1 MLKLTYFFTLLRL
14 WVQLDKVV
22 FVYYH
27 YIRKH
32 LWLLMNKKVVL
43 KKPLVF
49 DWDKGNEKKNVT
61 KHNVQNNETEEV
73 FFNDPVI
80 IYNDSHSQVENRY
93 LVYGVTNKG
102 RQLVI
107 SFTLRGEQQERI
119 RPIMSRD
126 QDKKERLYYQKQ
138 KGGVKNI

>member
-1 MLKLTYFFTLLRL
+1 
-14 WVQLDKVV
+14 
-22 FVYYH
+22 
-27 YIRKH
+27 
-32 LWLLMNKKVVL
+32 MNKKVIL
-43 KKPLVF
+43 KKPIAF

-80 IYNDSHSQVENRY
+80 IYDDSHSQVENRY
-93 LVYGVTNKG
+93 LVYGVTNRG

-119 RPIMSRD
+119 RPVMSRD
-126 QDKKERLYYQKQ
+126 QDKKERLYYQQQ